1 MGIRRLGVNID
12 HVATLRQARRSAY
25 PDPVLAAMLAEQAG
39 AAQITC
45 HIRGDRRHVNE
56 RDIRLLR
63 EVVTTQLNVEHAA
76 TDEMIRLMEQL
87 RPHRV
92 TLVPERPDEVTTEG
106 GLNLLTNADV
116 VRAAARRLS
125 AAGVRVSLFIDPDPA
140 QVAAVVD
147 PAFIGGLGV
156 DMIELNTARYA
167 EGHDDDLARLSDAC
181 AQAKGLGVEVAAGH
195 GLTHLNLAALVK
207 AVPDIVEYNI
217 GHSIV
222 SRAVFVGLD
231 AAVRDLIRIIQS

>member
-76 TDEMIRLMEQL
+76 TDEMVSLMEQL

-106 GLNLLTNADV
+106 GLNLLTNADA
-116 VRAAARRLS
+116 VRSAARRRSMSRPRLRTMRPS
-125 AAGVRVSLFIDPDPA
+125 HAM
-140 QVAAVVD
+140 
-147 PAFIGGLGV
+147 GGLK
-156 DMIELNTARYA
+156 DAR
-167 EGHDDDLARLSDAC
+167 
-181 AQAKGLGVEVAAGH
+181 
-195 GLTHLNLAALVK
+195 
-207 AVPDIVEYNI
+207 
-217 GHSIV
+217 
-222 SRAVFVGLD
+222 
-231 AAVRDLIRIIQS
+231 

>member
-76 TDEMIRLMEQL
+76 TEEMIGLMEEL

-106 GLNLLTNADV
+106 GLNLLKHADA

-125 AAGVRVSLFIDPDPA
+125 ARGVRVSLFIDPDPA

-167 EGHDDDLARLSDAC
+167 EGHDDELPRLNHAC
-181 AQAKGLGVEVAAGH
+181 AQARALGVEVAAGH

-207 AVPDIVEYNI
+207 AAPDIVEYNI

-231 AAVRDLIRIIQS
+231 AAVRDLLRIIQA